1 MSVNPSTWLP
11 LAVTIVMS
19 TISAPVLAFDPLRAE
34 QSIPVSAADDMVP
47 TNGTCEFGPLSS
59 PLALDDAIERALCR
73 NPKTREAW
81 ADVKAQAAAVGVA
94 RAAYLPTI
102 TGNWQGVRDSSVTNV
117 ADHPTLSSHYAATVR
132 SEGVSLNWLLYDFGG
147 RDAALRNASSLL
159 QAAQATQ
166 SAALQSTFAV
176 VAKDY
181 YAAQAARAALDA
193 AQEIEAMT
201 RQSATAA
208 QAKVDKG
215 VAPITDALQAQ
226 TQHEQALLNLAKAR
240 SDARS
245 TIGALASDMGYDPS
259 VVSDVPA
266 VTDTVVPGT
275 NFAESV
281 ARLIDEVK
289 RTHPSVIAAQAQY
302 DAAVAKVAQTRALG
316 LPSISLVGK
325 YSRDNQPQSL
335 GLGLPTYPSTGH
347 DAYIGIQ
354 VSIPIFEGFGRNY
367 QVDQARAVAER
378 QQDTLEETRLKV
390 ALDVWNSYYALEAAS
405 ESAVHSTSL
414 LSIAQQAYT
423 AAEHRYNVGVGNILE
438 LLNTQT
444 TLANAKERRI
454 QALADWDNA
463 RIDLVSKLGRLDM
476 SSISTLGAP

>member
-1 MSVNPSTWLP
+1 MSVKHSKWL
-11 LAVTIVMS
+11 LIAATSAMS
-19 TISAPVLAFDPLRAE
+19 VISPTVRAFDPLRAE
-34 QSIPVSAADDMVP
+34 QSIPVNAAGEMVP
-47 TNGTCEFGPLSS
+47 SNSACEFGPLSQ
-59 PLALDDAIERALCR
+59 PLTLEDAVERALCR

-102 TGNWQGVRDSSVTNV
+102 TGNWQGVRDNSVTDIT
-117 ADHPTLSSHYAATVR
+117 DHPTLSSNYMATVR

-147 RDAALRNASSLL
+147 REAALKNVSSLL

-166 SAALQSTFAV
+166 NATLQTTFANI
-176 VAKDY
+176 AKDY
-181 YAAQAARAALDA
+181 YAAQASRAALDA
-193 AQEIEAMT
+193 AHDIEAMT
-201 RQSATAA
+201 RLSATAA

-215 VAPITDALQAQ
+215 AVPITDALQAQ

-245 TIGALASDMGYDPS
+245 TIGTLASDMGYDPS
-259 VVSDVPA
+259 AVADVPA
-266 VTDTVVPGT
+266 VTDTVPGNVFT
-275 NFAESV
+275 ESL

-289 RTHPSVIAAQAQY
+289 RTHPSVLAAQAQY
-302 DAAVAKVAQTRALG
+302 DAAVAKVTQTRAQG

-347 DAYIGIQ
+347 DAYVGIQ
-354 VSIPIFEGFGRNY
+354 ISIPIFEGFGRNY
-367 QVDQARAVAER
+367 QIDQAQAVAER
-378 QQDTLEETRLKV
+378 QHDTLEDARLKV
-390 ALDVWNSYYALEAAS
+390 GLDVWNSYYALEAAS
-405 ESAVHSTSL
+405 ESAAHSASL
-414 LSIAQQAYT
+414 LTIAQQAYT

-454 QALADWDNA
+454 QALTDWDNA
-463 RIDLVSKLGRLDM
+463 RIDLASKLGRLDL
-476 SSISTLGAP
+476 SSIRPLSNQ

>member
-19 TISAPVLAFDPLRAE
+19 IISVPVLAFDPLRAE

-59 PLALDDAIERALCR
+59 PLALNDAIERALCR

-117 ADHPTLSSHYAATVR
+117 TDHPTLSSNYAATVR

-166 SAALQSTFAV
+166 SAALQSTFAI

-193 AQEIEAMT
+193 AQDIETMT

-215 VAPITDALQAQ
+215 VVPITDALQAQ

-266 VTDTVVPGT
+266 VTDTVVPGK
-275 NFAESV
+275 NFSESV

-289 RTHPSVIAAQAQY
+289 RTHPDVVAAQAQY
-302 DAAVAKVAQTRALG
+302 DAAVAKVSQTRAQG

-347 DAYIGIQ
+347 DGYIGIQ

-378 QQDTLEETRLKV
+378 QQDTLDETRLKV
-390 ALDVWNSYYALEAAS
+390 ALDVWNSYHALEAAS
-405 ESAVHSTSL
+405 ESAAHSTSL

-423 AAEHRYNVGVGNILE
+423 AAEHRYAVGVGNILE

-444 TLANAKERRI
+444 NLANAKERKI
-454 QALADWDNA
+454 QTLTDWDNA
-463 RIDLVSKLGRLDM
+463 RVDLVSKLGRLDM

>member
-1 MSVNPSTWLP
+1 MSVKPSIWL
-11 LAVTIVMS
+11 LMAATVVMS
-19 TISAPVLAFDPLRAE
+19 TIPPAVLAFDPLRAE

-47 TNGTCEFGPLSS
+47 ANSTCEFGSLSS
-59 PLALDDAIERALCR
+59 PLTLNDAVERTLCR

-102 TGNWQGVRDSSVTNV
+102 TGNWQGVRDSSVRNV
-117 ADHPTLSSHYAATVR
+117 TDHPTLSSNYASTVQ

-147 RDAALRNASSLL
+147 REAALRNASSLF
-159 QAAQATQ
+159 QAARATQ
-166 SAALQSTFAV
+166 NASLQSTFAA

-193 AQEIEAMT
+193 AQDIEVMT
-201 RQSATAA
+201 RQSAAAA

-215 VAPITDALQAQ
+215 VVPITDALQAQ
-226 TQHEQALLNLAKAR
+226 AQHEQALLNLAKAR

-245 TIGALASDMGYDPS
+245 TIGTLASDMGYDPS
-259 VVSDVPA
+259 AVTDVPA
-266 VTDTVVPGT
+266 VTETVIPGKT
-275 NFAESV
+275 FTESI

-289 RTHPSVIAAQAQY
+289 RTHPSVVAAQAQY
-302 DAAVAKVAQTRALG
+302 DAAVAKVAQTRAQG

-354 VSIPIFEGFGRNY
+354 VSIPIFEGFGRGY
-367 QVDQARAVAER
+367 QIDQARAVAER

-390 ALDVWNSYYALEAAS
+390 GLDVWNSYYALEAAS
-405 ESAVHSTSL
+405 ESAAHSTSL
-414 LSIAQQAYT
+414 LAIAQQAYT

-444 TLANAKERRI
+444 TLANAKERKI
-454 QALADWDNA
+454 QALTDWDNA
-463 RIDLVSKLGRLDM
+463 RIDLAAKLGRLDM
-476 SSISTLGAP
+476 SSISTLGSP

>member
-1 MSVNPSTWLP
+1 MSVKPSIWL
-11 LAVTIVMS
+11 LIAATGVMS
-19 TISAPVLAFDPLRAE
+19 VISPAVLAFDPLRAE
-34 QSIPVSAADDMVP
+34 QSIPVSAAGDMVP
-47 TNGTCEFGPLSS
+47 ANSTCEFGSLSS
-59 PLALDDAIERALCR
+59 PLTLNDAVERTLCH

-102 TGNWQGVRDSSVTNV
+102 TGNWQGVRDSSVRNV
-117 ADHPTLSSHYAATVR
+117 TDHPTLSSNYASTVR

-147 RDAALRNASSLL
+147 REAALRNASLLL

-166 SAALQSTFAV
+166 SASLQSIFAT

-193 AQEIEAMT
+193 AQDIEAMT
-201 RQSATAA
+201 RQSATAT
-208 QAKVDKG
+208 QTKVDKG
-215 VAPITDALQAQ
+215 VVPITDALQAQ
-226 TQHEQALLNLAKAR
+226 AQHEQALLNLAKAR
-240 SDARS
+240 SDTRS
-245 TIGALASDMGYDPS
+245 TLGTLASDMGYDPS
-259 VVSDVPA
+259 AVTDVPA
-266 VTDTVVPGT
+266 VTETVVPGKIFT
-275 NFAESV
+275 ESLG
-281 ARLIDEVK
+281 RLIDEVK
-289 RTHPSVIAAQAQY
+289 RTHPSVLAAQLQY
-302 DAAVAKVAQTRALG
+302 DAAVAKIAQTRAQG

-354 VSIPIFEGFGRNY
+354 VSIPIFEGFGRGY
-367 QVDQARAVAER
+367 QIDQARAVAER
-378 QQDTLEETRLKV
+378 QQDTLDETRLKV
-390 ALDVWNSYYALEAAS
+390 GLDVWNSYYALEAAS
-405 ESAVHSTSL
+405 ESATHSASL
-414 LSIAQQAYT
+414 LTIAQQAYI

-454 QALADWDNA
+454 QTLTDWDNA
-463 RIDLVSKLGRLDM
+463 RIDLASKLGRLDM
-476 SSISTLGAP
+476 SSISTLGSP

>member
-1 MSVNPSTWLP
+1 MSVKPSTWL
-11 LAVTIVMS
+11 LMAATVVMS
-19 TISAPVLAFDPLRAE
+19 AVSPAVLAFDPLRAE
-34 QSIPVSAADDMVP
+34 LSIPVSAADDMVP
-47 TNGTCEFGPLSS
+47 ANSTCEFGSLSS
-59 PLALDDAIERALCR
+59 PLTLNDAVERTLCR

-102 TGNWQGVRDSSVTNV
+102 SGNWQGVRDSSVRNV
-117 ADHPTLSSHYAATVR
+117 TDHPTLSSNYASTVQ

-147 RDAALRNASSLL
+147 REAALRNASSLL
-159 QAAQATQ
+159 QAARATQ
-166 SAALQSTFAV
+166 NASLQSTFAS

-193 AQEIEAMT
+193 AQDIEAMT

-215 VAPITDALQAQ
+215 VVPITDALQAQ
-226 TQHEQALLNLAKAR
+226 AQHEQALLNLAKAR

-245 TIGALASDMGYDPS
+245 TIGTLASDMGYDPS
-259 VVSDVPA
+259 AVTDVPA
-266 VTDTVVPGT
+266 VTETVVPGKT
-275 NFAESV
+275 FTESIG
-281 ARLIDEVK
+281 RLIDEVK
-289 RTHPSVIAAQAQY
+289 RTHPSVLAAQSQY
-302 DAAVAKVAQTRALG
+302 DAAVAKVAQTRAQG

-325 YSRDNQPQSL
+325 YSRDNQHQSL

-354 VSIPIFEGFGRNY
+354 VSIPIFEGFGRGY
-367 QVDQARAVAER
+367 QIDQARAVAER

-390 ALDVWNSYYALEAAS
+390 GLDVWNSYYALEAAS
-405 ESAVHSTSL
+405 ESAAHSTSL
-414 LSIAQQAYT
+414 LAIAQQAYT

-454 QALADWDNA
+454 QTLADWDNA
-463 RIDLVSKLGRLDM
+463 RIDLASKLGRLDM
-476 SSISTLGAP
+476 SSISTVGSP

>member
-1 MSVNPSTWLP
+1 MSVKPSTWL
-11 LAVTIVMS
+11 LMAATVVMS
-19 TISAPVLAFDPLRAE
+19 AVSPAVLAFDPLRAE
-34 QSIPVSAADDMVP
+34 LSIPVSAADDMVP
-47 TNGTCEFGPLSS
+47 ANSTCEFGSLSS
-59 PLALDDAIERALCR
+59 PLTLNDAVERTLCR

-102 TGNWQGVRDSSVTNV
+102 SGNWQGVRDSSVRNV
-117 ADHPTLSSHYAATVR
+117 TDHPTLSSNYASTVQ

-147 RDAALRNASSLL
+147 REAALRNASSLL
-159 QAAQATQ
+159 QAARATQ
-166 SAALQSTFAV
+166 NASLQSTFAS

-193 AQEIEAMT
+193 AQDIEAMT

-215 VAPITDALQAQ
+215 VVPITDALQAQ
-226 TQHEQALLNLAKAR
+226 AQHEQALLNLAKAR

-245 TIGALASDMGYDPS
+245 TIGTLASDMGYDPS
-259 VVSDVPA
+259 AVTDVPA
-266 VTDTVVPGT
+266 VTETVVPGKT
-275 NFAESV
+275 FTESIG
-281 ARLIDEVK
+281 RLIDEVK
-289 RTHPSVIAAQAQY
+289 RTHPSVLAAQSQY
-302 DAAVAKVAQTRALG
+302 DAAVAKVAQTRAQG

-354 VSIPIFEGFGRNY
+354 VSIPIFEGFGRGY
-367 QVDQARAVAER
+367 QIDQARAVAER

-390 ALDVWNSYYALEAAS
+390 GLDVWNSYYALEAAS
-405 ESAVHSTSL
+405 ESAAHSTSL
-414 LSIAQQAYT
+414 LAIAQQAYT

-454 QALADWDNA
+454 QTLADWDNA
-463 RIDLVSKLGRLDM
+463 RIDLASKLGRLDM
-476 SSISTLGAP
+476 SSISTVGSP